1 MHYLVIRRVHL
12 FRPKLVTLMLL
23 LLFSLISSCRGN
35 VGQNGNARGATTA
48 TLGPEEEVRFTSG
61 STSLAG
67 TLFWPAERI
76 DCPAVVVLAG
86 SDRSS
91 RSELRTAIA
100 RHFAAHGVA
109 AMVYDSPGT
118 GSSSGNA
125 LLQSSADR
133 VAEALSAVAYV
144 RSLPGIRSTAV
155 GLFGG
160 SEGANVALM
169 ACAGNNGVAFVIP
182 VSSSLG
188 VSILDILR
196 YSAEK
201 KGYEQGLT
209 PEEIAQATT
218 FKEIAFVL
226 LSGVKIVEWPL
237 VESRVKQWND
247 AAWPTFIDLVKK
259 RGRELTQI
267 EKQAFLESFKTIV
280 AHFMTQRW
288 FAVVDEGNALQR
300 MLSVDTNT
308 FFGLLES
315 GRYSRDWD
323 RSLCFGNADIR
334 SPVLAIWGEEDS
346 FLPPHQ
352 SAERLKKYLMDS
364 NHSDYEVIVFEDAS
378 HFLTLP
384 GSRSDFVPGYLD
396 TMVNWVRKRFDPE
409 APARPQNGSERAR

>member
-1 MHYLVIRRVHL
+1 MHYPASRCV
-12 FRPKLVTLMLL
+12 RPKLVILILMLL
-23 LLFSLISSCRGN
+23 LLFSLNCSCRGD
-35 VGQNGNARGATTA
+35 VGQNKDARGATTA
-48 TLGPEEEVRFTSG
+48 TPGPEEEVRFESG
-61 STSLAG
+61 SNHLAG
-67 TLFWPAERI
+67 TLFWPADRT

-86 SDRSS
+86 SDRSE
-91 RSELRTAIA
+91 RGALRTAIA

-125 LLQSSADR
+125 LLQNSADR

-144 RSLPGIRSTAV
+144 QDQPGVRPTAV

-160 SEGANVALM
+160 SEGANIALM
-169 ACAGNNGVAFVIP
+169 AGAENDGVAFVIP

-201 KGYEQGLT
+201 QGHEQGLT

-226 LSGVKIVEWPL
+226 LSGVDIVEWPL
-237 VESRVKQWND
+237 VESRVKRWD
-247 AAWPTFIDLVKK
+247 DPAWPAFIDLAKR
-259 RGRELTQI
+259 RGRALTEI
-267 EKQAFLESFKTIV
+267 EKEAFLDSFRTIV
-280 AHFMTQRW
+280 SHFVTRRW
-288 FAVVDEGNALQR
+288 FAVVDEGNAVQR
-300 MLSVDTNT
+300 ILGVDANT

-315 GRYSRDWD
+315 GRYSRDWE
-323 RSLCFGNADIR
+323 RNLCFGDADVRI
-334 SPVLAIWGEEDS
+334 PVLAIWGEEDS

-364 NHSDYEVIVFEDAS
+364 THPDYEVIVFKNAS
-378 HFLTLP
+378 HFLTVL

-396 TMVNWVRKRFDPE
+396 TMVNWVSMRFGAE
-409 APARPQNGSERAR
+409 ARSRPQRNSERAP

>member
-1 MHYLVIRRVHL
+1 MHHLVSRRV
-12 FRPKLVTLMLL
+12 RPKLVILTWL
-23 LLFSLISSCRGN
+23 LLFSLISSCRGD
-35 VGQNGNARGATTA
+35 VGQDGNDRGTTKA

-86 SDRSS
+86 SDRS
-91 RSELRTAIA
+91 RRGELRTAIA

-160 SEGANVALM
+160 SEGANVALL

-226 LSGVKIVEWPL
+226 LSGVAIVEWPL
-237 VESRVKQWND
+237 VESRVKQWD
-247 AAWPTFIDLVKK
+247 DPSWPAFIDLAKQ

-267 EKQAFLESFKTIV
+267 EKQAFVDSFRTIV
-280 AHFMTQRW
+280 AHFVIQRW
-288 FAVVDEGNALQR
+288 FAVVDEGNAVQR
-300 MLSVDTNT
+300 MLALDTNT

-315 GRYSRDWD
+315 GRYSRDWE
-323 RSLCFGNADIR
+323 RNLCFGDADIR
-334 SPVLAIWGEEDS
+334 IPVLAIWGEQDT

-352 SAERLKKYLMDS
+352 SAERLKKYLKDS
-364 NHSDYEVIVFEDAS
+364 SHSDYEVIVFKDAS

-396 TMVNWVRKRFDPE
+396 TLVNWVRQALRL
-409 APARPQNGSERAR
+409 

>member
-1 MHYLVIRRVHL
+1 MHYLVSRRV
-12 FRPKLVTLMLL
+12 RPKLVILMLL
-23 LLFSLISSCRGN
+23 LLSSLISSCRGN
-35 VGQNGNARGATTA
+35 AGQDGNDRGATTA
-48 TLGPEEEVRFTSG
+48 TLPPEEEVRFASG

-86 SDRSS
+86 SDRSK
-91 RSELRTAIA
+91 RGELRTAIA

-118 GSSSGNA
+118 GSSGGNA

-144 RSLPGIRSTAV
+144 QSLPGIRSTAV

-201 KGYEQGLT
+201 KGYEQGFT

-226 LSGVKIVEWPL
+226 LSGVAIVEWPL
-237 VESRVKQWND
+237 VESRVKQWD
-247 AAWPTFIDLVKK
+247 DPAWPTFIDLAKQ

-267 EKQAFLESFKTIV
+267 EKQAFLDSFRTIV
-280 AHFMTQRW
+280 AHFVTQRW
-288 FAVVDEGNALQR
+288 FAVVDEGNAVQR
-300 MLSVDTNT
+300 MLGVDTNT

-315 GRYSRDWD
+315 GRYSRDWE
-323 RSLCFGNADIR
+323 RSLCFGDADIR
-334 SPVLAIWGEEDS
+334 IPVLAIWGEEDS

-352 SAERLKKYLMDS
+352 SAERLKKYLKDS
-364 NHSDYEVIVFEDAS
+364 SHSDYEVIVFKDAS

-396 TMVNWVRKRFDPE
+396 TIVNWVGKRFSSE
-409 APARPQNGSERAR
+409 ARSRPQRSSERAP

>member
-1 MHYLVIRRVHL
+1 MYYPFSRRV
-12 FRPKLVTLMLL
+12 RSKLLILMVLL
-23 LLFSLISSCRGN
+23 LLSLIPSCRGD
-35 VGQNGNARGATTA
+35 VGQVGNARTATTA
-48 TLGPEEEVRFTSG
+48 TLGAEEEVRFTSE

-67 TLFWPAERI
+67 TLFWPAERT
-76 DCPAVVVLAG
+76 DCPVVVVLAG
-86 SDRSS
+86 SDRSE
-91 RSELRTAIA
+91 RGGLRTAIA

-133 VAEALSAVAYV
+133 VAEALSAVAYLQ
-144 RSLPGIRSTAV
+144 SLHGIRATAV

-169 ACAGNNGVAFVIP
+169 ACARNNGVAFVIA

-201 KGYEQGLT
+201 KGYEQGLN
-209 PEEIAQATT
+209 PNEIVQATT

-226 LSGVKIVEWPL
+226 LSGVEIVEWPL
-237 VESRVKQWND
+237 VESRVKQWDD
-247 AAWPTFIDLVKK
+247 AAWPAFIDLARQ

-267 EKQAFLESFKTIV
+267 EKQAFLKSFRTIV
-280 AHFMTQRW
+280 AHFVTKRW

-334 SPVLAIWGEEDS
+334 IPVLAIWGEEDS

-364 NHSDYEVIVFEDAS
+364 NHSDYEVMVFKDAS

-384 GSRSDFVPGYLD
+384 GSRSDFAPGYLD
-396 TMVNWVRKRFDPE
+396 KMANWVRKRFDSE
-409 APARPQNGSERAR
+409 APSRP